1 MKSRLIRYVTFFLIF
16 FISYYFFIGQKDF
29 WETLKV
35 SIVTLVLNILIDMFM
50 SYKHIS

>member
-1 MKSRLIRYVTFFLIF
+1 MKSRLIRYVTFFFIF

-35 SIVTLVLNILIDMFM
+35 SIATLVIDILIDMFM
-50 SYKHIS
+50 TRKHIK

>member
-35 SIVTLVLNILIDMFM
+35 SIVTLLIDILIDMFM
-50 SYKHIS
+50 TRKRIS